1 MRIAY
6 GISAYKNPAQ
16 LERLVRRLHAGPAE
30 TTFLIHVDSKTSRAT
45 FETMTGLLADL
56 DGVRF
61 LPRHACYW
69 GGFGHVEASL
79 KVIDAAITDRD
90 EPGHLILLSGQDYP
104 IKSNAAIAEFL
115 RAGKDRSYFLH
126 FPLPTENWSH
136 GGIDRIE
143 RWHLRRGRLHLQLP
157 RRRRLPPSLAL
168 WGGSAYWILSREAVH
183 TISAF
188 LAGNPWYVRYFRHVD
203 IPDEIFFQTILL
215 NSAEAERCVQL
226 RLHHTEWERTP
237 APAILTVE
245 DYPRLAESPCLFA
258 RKFDENI
265 DAEVLDLID
274 DGLLADVGRRA

>member
-6 GISAYKNPAQ
+6 GISAYKNPAH

-30 TTFLIHVDSKTSRAT
+30 TMFLVHVDSKTASAT
-45 FETMTGLLADL
+45 YEEMTGRLADL

-79 KVIDAAITDRD
+79 KVIDAIAGGSERPD
-90 EPGHLILLSGQDYP
+90 HLILLSGQDYP
-104 IKSNAAIAEFL
+104 IKSNPAIAEFL
-115 RAGKDRSYFLH
+115 GARPDRSHFLH

-136 GGIDRIE
+136 GGLDRID
-143 RWHLRRGRLHLQLP
+143 RWHLRRGRLHVQLP
-157 RRRRLPPSLAL
+157 RRRTLPTSLAR
-168 WGGSAYWILSREAVH
+168 WGGSAYWILSRDAVAA
-183 TISAF
+183 ISSF
-188 LAGNPWYVRYFRHVD
+188 LAANPWYVRYFRHVD

-215 NSAEAERCVQL
+215 NSAEAERCVQF

-245 DYPRLAESPCLFA
+245 DYPRLVESQCLFA
-258 RKFDENI
+258 RKFDENV
-265 DAEVLDLID
+265 DAEILDRID
-274 DGLLADVGRRA
+274 DGLLR